1 MFMLR
6 FLIVLVLLNVIF
18 AKRHEE
24 EEDLYK
30 SMDPSKREPSPCEI
44 CKYFATEFKSRLAE
58 TDKSKEILETGHGLE
73 KKKRFSYL
81 TSELRLIESL
91 ENPHI
96 CDRILE
102 YNVHAEREGSLRY
115 AKGMSETFQTLHGL
129 RNKGVQVEL
138 GIPEEMWD
146 SPSAEVSKMQRACFK
161 LAEEY
166 EEDIEVWYYKH
177 QDEDIAD
184 YLCHKRYLKD
194 KKWEDESCLSEIW
207 TGKEKVKELLDH
219 EKGDADHV
227 HDDL

>member
-1 MFMLR
+1 M
-6 FLIVLVLLNVIF
+6 
-18 AKRHEE
+18 
-24 EEDLYK
+24 
-30 SMDPSKREPSPCEI
+30 
-44 CKYFATEFKSRLAE
+44 
-58 TDKSKEILETGHGLE
+58 
-73 KKKRFSYL
+73 

-146 SPSAEVSKMQRACFK
+146 NPSAEVSKMQRACFK

-166 EEDIEVWYYKH
+166 EEDIEDWYYKH